1 MNYLIFLQK
10 TNAYFEYIDLW
21 SSRWTWGGN
30 PPPGEGE
37 LAVINEGQI
46 IYFDAMT
53 PVLKGIIIIGGSL
66 IFDDHQDVSLQA
78 EYIII
83 V

>member
-1 MNYLIFLQK
+1 MF
-10 TNAYFEYIDLW
+10 FEYIDLW
-21 SSRWTWGGN
+21 SSRFTWGGLDL
-30 PPPGEGE
+30 PVEGD
-37 LAVINEGQI
+37 LVVINENQTL
-46 IYFDAMT
+46 YFDTTT

-66 IFDDHQDVSLQA
+66 IFDDMQDVHLKC